1 MTFEGHVSDLFTVVT
16 LCAQM
21 TRDLLAMA
29 KFVVFYIGLYS
40 SSTKH
45 GMQQYDKTSSH
56 QTIHGS
62 YV

>member
-29 KFVVFYIGLYS
+29 KFVVFLYRPIF
-40 SSTKH
+40 KF
-45 GMQQYDKTSSH
+45 H
-56 QTIHGS
+56 QTWHATI
-62 YV
+62 